1 MNKRD
6 PNRVTSER
14 NLESRAIVDS
24 DAEPPL
30 PNQKKIHKVLQTN
43 VLEKLHSYVTKYI
56 QTFNK
61 DRNFF
66 TISTERLYRGSNPV
80 TFGGH
85 FRAIWELPVENAS
98 CSINVQFY
106 KSG

>member
-14 NLESRAIVDS
+14 NLESRAMVDS
-24 DAEPPL
+24 DAEPP
-30 PNQKKIHKVLQTN
+30 PTKKNSQSITDKC
-43 VLEKLHSYVTKYI
+43 LEKLYSYVAKYI

-85 FRAIWELPVENAS
+85 FRASWELPVENAS